1 LPNRM
6 PDVCPGIERLALVTG
21 DIKVGKT
28 TVVGQ
33 VVALARARG
42 YVCAGLWAPAHV
54 VDGRKAGI
62 QAMDLSSGERRLLAR
77 VTADEAGER
86 VGRYAF
92 DPAVIA
98 WANGIL
104 AAAVAA
110 QPDLLVIDE
119 IGPLELERGGGL
131 APVLEPLAA
140 GRLSRALVVV
150 RAWLLNTLQA
160 RLPSI
165 QTVAFAVSVETRESM
180 PERVV
185 SWLFDI

>member
-1 LPNRM
+1 M
-6 PDVCPGIERLALVTG
+6 PDVWLGIERLALVTG

-33 VVALARARG
+33 VVALARRQG

-54 VDGRKAGI
+54 IDGRKAGI
-62 QAMDLSSGERRLLAR
+62 EAVDLSSGERRLLAR
-77 VTADEAGER
+77 VATDEAGER
-86 VGRYAF
+86 VGRYTF
-92 DPAVIA
+92 DPAVTA
-98 WANGIL
+98 WANRVL
-104 AAAVAA
+104 AEAVAA

-131 APVLEPLAA
+131 APALEPLAA
-140 GRLSRALVVV
+140 GCVPRALVVV
-150 RAWLLNTLQA
+150 RTWLLDTLRA

-165 QTVAFAVSVETRESM
+165 QIAAFAVDVETRESV